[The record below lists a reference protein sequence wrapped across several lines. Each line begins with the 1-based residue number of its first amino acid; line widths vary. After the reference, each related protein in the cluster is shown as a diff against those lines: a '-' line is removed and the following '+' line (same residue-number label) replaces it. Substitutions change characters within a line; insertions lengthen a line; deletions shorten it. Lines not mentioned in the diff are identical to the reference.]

1 MQPRDRG
8 QVVTQDEAESV
19 GIQALAWIAAD
30 PELAGIFLS
39 ATGADVNDLRKMAG
53 DPAFLGGVLEFLLQ
67 VDSHV
72 TGFCDSAGLPYDAP
86 MRARVT
92 LSGGEDMNWT

>member
-1 MQPRDRG
+1 M
-8 QVVTQDEAESV
+8 TADEAESV
-19 GIQALAWIAAD
+19 AIQALGWIASD

-53 DPAFLGGVLEFLLQ
+53 DPVFLGGVLDFLLQ

-72 TGFCDSAGLPYDAP
+72 TGFCDSVGHSYDTP
-86 MRARVT
+86 MRARAV
-92 LSGGEDMNWT
+92 LPGGEAVNWT